1 MVTVPKLC
9 AKAPK
14 GAIDNSQGLPG
25 ISSMFM
31 VNTATSVGHD
41 ENYFQGNMCI
51 LFSNVVL
58 VVRTC
63 VVVAVQSLS
72 CVPLFATPWTA
83 ARQAALSITNSW
95 SPTRP
100 MSIESVMPSNHLMLC
115 CPLLLLPSIFS
126 SIRVFSNE
134 SGLPLRRPKYWS
146 FSFSISP
153 SGNIQD

>member
-31 VNTATSVGHD
+31 VNTVTSVGHD

-72 CVPLFATPWTA
+72 CVPLFATPWTS
-83 ARQAALSITNSW
+83 ARQASLSFTISW
-95 SPTRP
+95 SLLKL
-100 MSIESVMPSNHLMLC
+100 MSIESIMPSNHLVLC
-115 CPLLLLPSIFS
+115 RPLLLLLSIFP
-126 SIRVFSNE
+126 SIRVFSNVSSLNQVAKVLEFQLQHE
-134 SGLPLRRPKYWS
+134 S
-146 FSFSISP
+146 F
-153 SGNIQD
+153 Q